1 MISENDPSLVESRS
15 SFSISQ
21 IEEVKAWL
29 VSQFDAV
36 GKDVPDFE
44 YTSQSISHL
53 HNLATLSQANTQAAL
68 IVANDLHQKAS
79 EYRSQAARIREIL
92 ERVGLA
98 NESLPPHV
106 IASTQVLAIVA
117 NLLDIRDTEF
127 TAGDISLKKN
137 GVKEKRNQLQ
147 RESKILLDHTR
158 KAITRLTYLKRTLQ
172 QLEDE
177 VSPYEAQMEKLE
189 TNLAIMAAKEQQYML
204 QHANYKELLNRVGY
218 TPEVSHKVLVEMAEH
233 KEELEEKTTPIVD
246 TLRSYLDLPPDEALA
261 ALAIEN
267 KKRDYAAAEKYI
279 EDLLQSAL
287 STTE

>member
-1 MISENDPSLVESRS
+1 MSDMISENDPSLVESKS

-36 GKDVPDFE
+36 GKDVPDFK

-79 EYRSQAARIREIL
+79 KYRSQGRHLFFFFLRFCTLLFFLFHIPILIKQRFAMIMIVAARIREIL

-98 NESLPPHV
+98 NE
-106 IASTQVLAIVA
+106 
-117 NLLDIRDTEF
+117 

-137 GVKEKRNQLQ
+137 GVEEKRNQLQ

-158 KAITRLTYLKRTLQ
+158 KAITRLTYLKR
-172 QLEDE
+172 
-177 VSPYEAQMEKLE
+177 
-189 TNLAIMAAKEQQYML
+189 
-204 QHANYKELLNRVGY
+204 Y
-218 TPEVSHKVLVEMAEH
+218 TPPSVH
-233 KEELEEKTTPIVD
+233 
-246 TLRSYLDLPPDEALA
+246 
-261 ALAIEN
+261 
-267 KKRDYAAAEKYI
+267 
-279 EDLLQSAL
+279 
-287 STTE
+287 

>member
-1 MISENDPSLVESRS
+1 MSDMISENDPSLVESKS

-36 GKDVPDFE
+36 GKDVPDFK

-98 NESLPPHV
+98 NECLPPNV

-127 TAGDISLKKN
+127 SSFLVAAGDISLKKN
-137 GVKEKRNQLQ
+137 GVEEKRNQLQ

-172 QLEDE
+172 
-177 VSPYEAQMEKLE
+177 
-189 TNLAIMAAKEQQYML
+189 
-204 QHANYKELLNRVGY
+204 
-218 TPEVSHKVLVEMAEH
+218 
-233 KEELEEKTTPIVD
+233 
-246 TLRSYLDLPPDEALA
+246 
-261 ALAIEN
+261 
-267 KKRDYAAAEKYI
+267 
-279 EDLLQSAL
+279 
-287 STTE
+287 